1 MKIGIL
7 LLCLSAFVCNARR
20 LEQSETEPAGTITPI
35 GNVELHI
42 IDNTSST
49 TAPMLNQAVQLIKE
63 IFATAGV
70 HVEWDN
76 GGSKVS
82 KIAFD
87 RRIIVDITD
96 VTPWNYF
103 EGALGYSRPY
113 EGVHVTVFYDRVY
126 QTAPDAARRP
136 LLLAHVLVHEIT
148 HALQGVE
155 HHSESGIMKAHW
167 GPADYY
173 GMAVKPLPFTPEDIL
188 MLKMGMRFKPVQ
200 EEPF

>member
-20 LEQSETEPAGTITPI
+20 LEQSETEPAGKITPI

-42 IDNTSST
+42 IDNTST
-49 TAPMLNQAVQLIKE
+49 TVPVLNQAVQLIKE

-76 GGSKVS
+76 GGSRIS

-87 RRIIVDITD
+87 RRVIVDITD

-113 EGVHVTVFYDRVY
+113 EGVHVTVLYDRVH
-126 QTAPDAARRP
+126 QAAPDAVLRS

-148 HALQGVE
+148 HVLQGVE

-173 GMAVKPLPFTPEDIL
+173 AMAVKPLPFTVEDIL
-188 MLKMGMRFKPVQ
+188 LLKMGMRFKPVQ
-200 EEPF
+200 EEPV